1 MTTLKIVSIWEIKE
15 NQGYSVVRGVAA
27 LAMRAV
33 LWPVRVSRTRKVMH
47 QLAAMN
53 EHELRDI
60 GLVRQDVESALALG
74 LDEDPTR
81 LLAARAHERAE
92 ARRENPLG
100 NKPYY

>member
-1 MTTLKIVSIWEIKE
+1 M
-15 NQGYSVVRGVAA
+15 Q
-27 LAMRAV
+27 
-33 LWPVRVSRTRKVMH
+33 
-47 QLAAMN
+47 QLAGMN

-81 LLAARAHERAE
+81 LLAARARERAE

-100 NKPYY
+100 SKPYY